1 MSSRLMSSSFAAGIA
16 MTVMFAAQAPAQ
28 QTAPPPSQ
36 APTPTQQPTQ
46 QPMPGAEKSAASD
59 QAFTITGC
67 VLKEANVLKKGAVG
81 AAAESAGMGNEFV
94 LAQAKVNDS
103 GAGAA
108 TEKPESDT
116 AVGTSG
122 SSGFG
127 RVFRLTGDKENDL
140 KNYVGQKVE
149 VHGMFKNASDAT
161 ASAPTGDLT
170 EDNTPEITITSVA
183 PASGSCSV
191 SAIK

>member
-1 MSSRLMSSSFAAGIA
+1 MSSRLMSSSFAAGLA

-36 APTPTQQPTQ
+36 APTPTQQPL
-46 QPMPGAEKSAASD
+46 PGAEKSAASD
-59 QAFTITGC
+59 QAFTIPGC
-67 VLKEANVLKKGAVG
+67 VLKESNVLKKGAVG
-81 AAAESAGMGNEFV
+81 AAAESAGMGDEFV

-103 GAGAA
+103 SSAGAA

-127 RVFRLTGDKENDL
+127 RVFRLTGDQENDL

-161 ASAPTGDLT
+161 ASAPAGDLT
-170 EDNTPEITITSVA
+170 EENTPEITITSVA

-191 SAIK
+191 SAIKK

>member
-1 MSSRLMSSSFAAGIA
+1 

-36 APTPTQQPTQ
+36 APTPTQQPTA

-59 QAFTITGC
+59 QAFTAVGC
-67 VLKEANVLKKGAVG
+67 VLKESSVLKKGAVG
-81 AAAESAGMGNEFV
+81 AAAESAGMGDEFV
-94 LAQAKVNDS
+94 LAQAKVKDS
-103 GAGAA
+103 TSAGAA

-122 SSGFG
+122 SAGFG
-127 RVFRLTGDKENDL
+127 RVFRVTGDKENDL

-149 VHGMFKNASDAT
+149 IHGMFKNASDAT

-170 EDNTPEITITSVA
+170 EENTPEITITSVA

-191 SAIK
+191 SVIK